1 MKDSS
6 RLRTALG
13 VTGLA
18 LSALI
23 GLAGCGET
31 TTAETTTATT
41 AASPSATAR
50 IHKPPTSTAPPQ
62 AEVDRQLRRLEQQSH
77 GRIGAYAIDTGTG
90 RALSHRAGE
99 LFPTLSTFK
108 VMVSAAVLR
117 KARQSEPGLMD
128 RIVHYTGDDLVDHS
142 PVTGKHVDTGMTVA
156 ELCDAAI
163 TVSDNTAGN
172 LLLKQIGGPVGL
184 TAFYRSLGDSVSRL
198 DRWETE
204 LNVWK
209 PGQKRDTTTPS
220 AYARDLL
227 ALTLGNALEPA
238 DRARLIGW
246 MDDATTGDARIR
258 AGLPEDW
265 TVGDKTGTGPAYGT
279 TNDIAV
285 VRPPSGAPVV
295 MVILT
300 NRRAADGAGDEK
312 IVARTA
318 AILAR
323 GLGRTD

>member
-1 MKDSS
+1 MKDPS
-6 RLRTALG
+6 RFRTALG
-13 VTGLA
+13 ATGLA

-31 TTAETTTATT
+31 AVTKTTATQ
-41 AASPSATAR
+41 SATAR
-50 IHKPPTSTAPPQ
+50 IPKPATSTAPAP
-62 AEVDRQLRRLEQQSH
+62 AEVDRQLRRLEQQNH

-108 VMVSAAVLR
+108 AMVSAAVLR
-117 KARQSEPGLMD
+117 KARQSDPGLMD
-128 RIVHYTGDDLVDHS
+128 RVVHYTGDDLVDYS
-142 PVTGKHVDTGMTVA
+142 PITEKHVDTGMTVA

-172 LLLKQIGGPVGL
+172 LLLKQIGGPAGL

-204 LNVWK
+204 LNEWK
-209 PGQKRDTTTPS
+209 PGQKRDTTAPS

-238 DRARLIGW
+238 DRTRLIGW

-258 AGLPEDW
+258 AGLPKDW
-265 TVGDKTGTGPAYGT
+265 TVGDKTGTGPTYGT

-300 NRRAADGAGDEK
+300 NRRAADGAGDDK
-312 IVARTA
+312 IVAKTA